1 MTRPDWK
8 KLTKRRALG
17 ASVMVAG
24 LILLLMPMFVGGWI
38 IALLGILLIGAGLFQ
53 FIETLRA
60 PDRRRTAFSYLA
72 AAITTLLGL
81 VLFLSP
87 RLVLSGLLISVILFL
102 LIDGGIKL
110 LSAYKEKGPDRGW
123 RLFNGLFTF
132 FLAFLVWFFITA
144 DLGLFAISLVLG
156 LRLLVEG
163 WTMFFLPE
171 RGLEPADAQVDT
183 TQHPDA
189 RLRLESNPLIKEMQ
203 DEILARQAV
212 AGSQNIVWCVT
223 LLGIFFAIHVVRTDA
238 RWSFI
243 GFISPL
249 AAVIGDAAM
258 ALILAI
264 VLLLPL
270 RLLWRKLTRPV
281 ERTAWRRFEFL
292 QTTKTDPTIG
302 ERALRWWLNT
312 RMSFAM
318 AMRQNRKSLNHALWN
333 MLRIGLPLTAIVV
346 AINSIWGFSWYFNSE
361 NWAAGVWQRITEKRL
376 DVWRQRMAEEVER
389 FAFSQGVPRE
399 RVFAVDPGNTDG
411 DFSFIVIGDT
421 GEGDAS
427 QMALRD
433 QLIAA
438 DKRERVKFLVL
449 SSDVIYP
456 DGKMKDYEK
465 NFYLPFHGFEKP
477 IYAIPGNH
485 DWFDAN
491 EGFNANFLDR
501 DSAILSMKAR
511 LLSDLKTRALH
522 TDDRFNEITAEADRL
537 RRYYRIKNG
546 LQRGPFFEFHSA
558 GFSLIAVDTG
568 ILRTVDPYENA
579 WLEQALTRAGK
590 NFKLVV
596 LGHPFFVAGANTTL
610 HDAKFRQIYETMKRF
625 SVDVVMA
632 GDTHDF
638 EFYNEKYLSQSTPK
652 EMLHFVNGGGGA
664 YLSIGTA
671 IGFPDRPVVP
681 DYAFYPRTDE
691 LKAKIVKEAPLW
703 KLPFL
708 VWLSRFN
715 GYPFDQEMVSGAF
728 DFNYAPFFQSFLEV
742 SVERSQNRV
751 RFLLYGVNGQLR
763 WRDIQVGGQVK
774 APDKT
779 DDDLVEFIAPL
790 SPVTSPAN

>member
-1 MTRPDWK
+1 
-8 KLTKRRALG
+8 
-17 ASVMVAG
+17 MVAG
-24 LILLLMPMFVGGWI
+24 LFLLLMPIFAGGWI
-38 IALLGILLIGAGLFQ
+38 IALLGILLIAAGLFQ
-53 FIETLRA
+53 FVATLRS
-60 PDRRRTAFSYLA
+60 PDERRTLFSYLSA
-72 AAITTLLGL
+72 LVTTLLGI

-87 RLVLSGLLISVILFL
+87 RLVLSGLLIAVILFL
-102 LIDGGIKL
+102 TVDGAIKVVA
-110 LSAYKEKGPDRGW
+110 AYKETGPERWW
-123 RLFNGLFTF
+123 RLFNGLFTI
-132 FLAFLVWFFITA
+132 FLAFLVWYFITA
-144 DLGLFAISLVLG
+144 NLGLVAIGLVLG

-171 RGLEPADAQVDT
+171 RSFEPADTQLDT
-183 TQHPDA
+183 TRHPDSQ
-189 RLRLESNPLIKEMQ
+189 LRLKPNQLVKEMQ
-203 DEILARQAV
+203 DAILARQTV
-212 AGSQNIVWCVT
+212 TGSQNIVWCLT
-223 LLGIFFAIHVVRTDA
+223 LLVIFFAIHVLRTDA

-243 GFISPL
+243 GFISPFT
-249 AAVIGDAAM
+249 AVVGDAAV
-258 ALILAI
+258 ALTLAV
-264 VLLLPL
+264 VLLLPV
-270 RLLWRKLTRPV
+270 RFLWRKLTRPI

-292 QTTKTDPTIG
+292 HASGADPTIG
-302 ERALRWWLNT
+302 ERTLRWWLNT
-312 RMSFAM
+312 RMSFAIV
-318 AMRQNRKSLNHALWN
+318 MRENRNSLNHAFWN
-333 MLRIGLPLTAIVV
+333 MMRIGLPLTAIIV

-361 NWAAGVWQRITEKRL
+361 NWASGVWQRITEKRI
-376 DVWRQRMAEEVER
+376 DVWRQGMAEDVEK
-389 FAFSQGVPRE
+389 FALSKGVSRE
-399 RVFAVDPGNTDG
+399 QVFAVDPGMIDG

-427 QMALRD
+427 QMSLRE

-438 DKRERVKFLVL
+438 DKREQVKFLVL

-456 DGKMKDYEK
+456 DGKMKDYER

-501 DSAILSMKAR
+501 DSAILALKAR
-511 LLSDLKTRALH
+511 LASDLKTQAIT
-522 TDDRFNEITAEADRL
+522 TDERFNEITAEADRL
-537 RRYYRIKNG
+537 RRYYRIRNG
-546 LQRGPFFEFHSA
+546 LQRGPFFELHIS

-568 ILRTVDPYENA
+568 ILRTIDPYEAA
-579 WLEQALTRAGK
+579 WLEQALTRAGT

-596 LGHPFFVAGANTTL
+596 LGHPFFVAGADTGIN
-610 HDAKFRQIYETMKRF
+610 DAAFQKIHETMKRF

-638 EFYNEKYLSQSTPK
+638 EFYKERYASQSTQK

-671 IGFPDRPVVP
+671 IGFPEQPVVP
-681 DYAFYPRTDE
+681 DYAFYPRADQLST
-691 LKAKIVKEAPLW
+691 KIHNEAPFW

-708 VWLSRFN
+708 VWLRQFH
-715 GYPFDQEMVSGAF
+715 GYPFDSEMVSGAF

-774 APDKT
+774 PIDKT
-779 DDDLVEFIAPL
+779 DDDFVEFIAPL
-790 SPVTSPAN
+790 HD